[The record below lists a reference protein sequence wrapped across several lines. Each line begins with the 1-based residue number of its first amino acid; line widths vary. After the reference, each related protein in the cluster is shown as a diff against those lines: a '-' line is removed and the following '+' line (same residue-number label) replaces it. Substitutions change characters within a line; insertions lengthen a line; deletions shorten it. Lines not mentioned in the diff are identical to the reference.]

1 MSNKEKMLTWLLA
14 NYAEVTTVFE
24 RGTYTDTIAV
34 RALRSEPLPAFRD
47 DWSPHGKADTIEV
60 CWDTRPKRFTR
71 IAGFGEAVE
80 IGAANLKL

>member
-34 RALRSEPLPAFRD
+34 RVFYYEPQQVFRYG
-47 DWSPHGKADTIEV
+47 WAPQTNADTIEV
-60 CWDTRPKRFTR
+60 CWDTRTKRFTR